1 MHNNFSETTLQI
13 LTNSGWF
20 PERKVNIK
28 KTVDFLESKGY
39 KPFPCVLKMLSEFGG
54 LKCNFQ
60 RQNGDKDSFHIIP
73 EEAYGDYYEK
83 EDFEEIEMRLNEPI
97 IAIGEARNTYMLMFM
112 SKSGK
117 VFGEM
122 NYCLVKYGDNIFEAL
137 ELLCQALPGEEI
149 E

>member
-1 MHNNFSETTLQI
+1 MHNNFSETTTQI

-20 PERKVNIK
+20 PERVVDIK

-39 KPFPCVLKMLSEFGG
+39 LIFPCVLEMLSEFGG
-54 LKCNFQ
+54 LKCIFQ
-60 RQNGDKDSFHIIP
+60 RLNGDRDSFYIIP
-73 EEAYGDYYEK
+73 EEAYGDYFEK

-97 IAIGEARNTYMLMFM
+97 IAIGEARNDYMMMFM
-112 SKSGK
+112 SRSGK

-122 NYCLVKYGDNIFEAL
+122 GYYLVKLGDNIFEVL

>member
-1 MHNNFSETTLQI
+1 MHTNFSETTTQI

-20 PERKVNIK
+20 PERVVDIK

-39 KPFPCVLKMLSEFGG
+39 QPFPCVLKMLSEFDG

-60 RQNGDKDSFHIIP
+60 RPNGDKDSFHIIT

-97 IAIGEARNTYMLMFM
+97 IAIGEARNDYMMMFM
-112 SKSGK
+112 SRSGK

-122 NYCLVKYGDNIFEAL
+122 GYCLVKLGDNIFEAL

>member
-1 MHNNFSETTLQI
+1 
-13 LTNSGWF
+13 
-20 PERKVNIK
+20 
-28 KTVDFLESKGY
+28 
-39 KPFPCVLKMLSEFGG
+39 MLSEFGG

-60 RQNGDKDSFHIIP
+60 RQNGNKDSFHIIP